1 MPLPMARP
9 VKIKDSPN
17 RQYVARIPR
26 DVLDKARGQ
35 TVAVEIDG
43 RQVSFR
49 IGPTAQVVK
58 FSLRTNDQT
67 LARSRHRAVAEH
79 MSNWFD
85 TLRTGVTTLTH
96 RQTVALAGLAHL
108 GTAGSRGLDFAEAAL
123 DDRQGLL
130 LNTWIYQCEHDM
142 FDIDGYL
149 AT

>member
-17 RQYVARIPR
+17 RQFRQRIPR

-43 RQVSFR
+43 HRVSFR

-58 FSLRTNDQT
+58 FSLRTSDPT
-67 LARSRHRAVAEH
+67 LARWRHRAVAEH

-85 TLRTGVTTLTH
+85 TLRTGAGRTALTP
-96 RQTVALAGLAHL
+96 
-108 GTAGSRGLDFAEAAL
+108 AEINRIA
-123 DDRQGLL
+123 
-130 LNTWIYQCEHDM
+130 
-142 FDIDGYL
+142 
-149 AT
+149 